1 METRY
6 YQHKDRK
13 WDTTYHSGSDS
24 SHAVKI
30 NHGWVEVTEAQY
42 TKIRQRNIKENQ
54 RNTTST

>member
-1 METRY
+1 MEIRY

-13 WDTTYHSGSDS
+13 WDTTNHSGSDS

-42 TKIRQRNIKENQ
+42 TKIRQRNIKDNH
-54 RNTTST
+54 RLS